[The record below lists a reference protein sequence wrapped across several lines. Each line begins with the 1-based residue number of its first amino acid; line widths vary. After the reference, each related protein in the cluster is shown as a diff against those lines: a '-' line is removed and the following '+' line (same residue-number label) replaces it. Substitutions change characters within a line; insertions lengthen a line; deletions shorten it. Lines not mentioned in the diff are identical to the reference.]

1 MNFFNIF
8 SGKQKSKEVAK
19 NRLKVVLVQ
28 DKGGLSEEL
37 LAKLQVEIMEVINK
51 YIEIDDA
58 TMDVGVATDPDSLL
72 AAVPVGDYLDDD
84 EVTEIDG
91 KGITAV
97 STAADLGYSAPRAGE
112 VIGVTP
118 SAELTAGS
126 FCLIAKYIVFGRGH
140 TTES

>member
-58 TMDVGVATDPDSLL
+58 TMDVGVKKIENDE
-72 AAVPVGDYLDDD
+72 GDF
-84 EVTEIDG
+84 VNAFVANIPI
-91 KGITAV
+91 KMV
-97 STAADLGYSAPRAGE
+97 KRQP
-112 VIGVTP
+112 
-118 SAELTAGS
+118 
-126 FCLIAKYIVFGRGH
+126 
-140 TTES
+140 